1 MIITRHIYREL
12 SSKLIWILGL
22 LILVL
27 TSNRF
32 VGFLADAAEG
42 AIPGD
47 LVFLMLAYK
56 MLATLPNIF
65 PVAILVA
72 ILLSF
77 IRMANDRELLVML
90 ASGISRRF
98 QLETVFRF
106 TMIFSVFVAI
116 FTLFISPWAERE
128 MEQLKEVARQRAD
141 IAGIRPGQFKEFN
154 KGERIVYVQN
164 PSADK
169 LAMEDVFLYIKQDAK
184 KKKQTKQSVLTA
196 ESARFRND
204 RASGNRYVEFDSG
217 RRYVFEDNKRNYQIT
232 EFGIYALLTDQTS
245 AQNTGLKTEAL
256 STGELLKSDS
266 PAHQAELQW
275 RISLIISCLLLPI
288 LSVLLVQIHTREEKH
303 YVPFII
309 AISIYLIYSNLLS
322 IAQTLIRK
330 DSVPSF
336 IGVWW
341 IHLFLIGVLWGLHY
355 ISSIKPRP
363 DMPQEKLTGD
373 EA

>member
-1 MIITRHIYREL
+1 
-12 SSKLIWILGL
+12 LGL